1 MQMAQEVQNPVLDIL
16 YVEDDAGHARLTMM
30 CLDELPH
37 IQHVRHVSDG
47 EQALDYLFRRGEF
60 ADPRQAPRPRLILL
74 DLRLP
79 RVDGLEVLRQIRSEP
94 RLRRLPVVVL
104 TTSDADNDVT
114 AAYEL
119 QVNSYLVKPFDFEEF
134 NELVRW
140 VGTYWMKANHLPKG

>member
-1 MQMAQEVQNPVLDIL
+1 MAQEVQNPVLDIL

-37 IQHVRHVSDG
+37 IQNVRHVRDG